1 MNKPTTKQAINNR
14 NSTKLKQ
21 EEEIEIMNKTN
32 IFALALKS
40 AKRVTKSH
48 LGGAIIAI
56 LLGVGL
62 VASVT
67 AQSAV
72 TEVVGGLHSPRGL
85 AISPGG
91 QLFVAQAGDETVDG
105 SIIEILTP
113 MATHPLVRT
122 IVSGL
127 AVIGDPEEG
136 EFIGVSGISIF
147 GNGRNFGLYAIMA
160 VDPQQTGDPAFGN
173 LLRVNHRNQVETLL
187 NVGSFD
193 YEWTDEHQWLVPF
206 GDFPDANP
214 YGALVVPGHTYVVD
228 AGANTLDEVMP
239 DGSIRILAFFPNNVL
254 ADATPTCACQGPDG
268 FLYIGTLAL
277 VDSLFLGPSAKVYR
291 LDPADANL
299 AEPWNTPMT
308 EWASGVW
315 PINGCTFGPDG
326 NFYASQLFTNPGS
339 FLNGEDPEGDV
350 VKIPFN
356 SPATHTFLTG
366 GALSFTGGVAVGP
379 NGVVY
384 VADGTA
390 YLPPGASRIVRIG
403 P

>member
-1 MNKPTTKQAINNR
+1 MNKP
-14 NSTKLKQ
+14 
-21 EEEIEIMNKTN
+21 N
-32 IFALALKS
+32 ILALASKPAL
-40 AKRVTKSH
+40 RVTKSH
-48 LGGAIIAI
+48 LGGTIIVMI
-56 LLGVGL
+56 LAVGL
-62 VASVT
+62 AASAI
-67 AQSAV
+67 AQSTV

-85 AISPGG
+85 AFGPGG
-91 QLFVAQAGDETVDG
+91 QLFVAQTGDETTAG
-105 SIIEILTP
+105 SIIRILNP
-113 MATHPLVRT
+113 MDTRPNVRT
-122 IVSGL
+122 IASGL
-127 AVIGDPEEG
+127 AVTGDPEEG
-136 EFIGVSGISIF
+136 EFLGISGISVF
-147 GNGRNFGLYAIMA
+147 GNGQNFGLYGIMA

-173 LLRVNHRNQVETLL
+173 LLRVNNRNQVETLV

-214 YGALVVPGHTYVVD
+214 YGVLVVPGHIYVVD

-239 DGSIRILAFFPNNVL
+239 DGSIVILAFFPNNVL

-268 FLYIGTLAL
+268 LLYIGTLAL

-291 LDPADANL
+291 LDPADANIP
-299 AEPWNTPMT
+299 EPWNTPMT
-308 EWASGVW
+308 VWASDLW

-326 NFYASQLFTNPGS
+326 NFYASQLFTNP
-339 FLNGEDPEGDV
+339 NWIYGEDPEGDV

-356 SPATHTFLTG
+356 SPGTHTFLAG

-379 NGVVY
+379 NGAMY

-390 YLPPGASRIVRIG
+390 FVPPGAGRIVRLS

>member
-1 MNKPTTKQAINNR
+1 MNKP
-14 NSTKLKQ
+14 
-21 EEEIEIMNKTN
+21 N
-32 IFALALKS
+32 ILALALKS
-40 AKRVTKSH
+40 ATRVTKFH
-48 LGGAIIAI
+48 LGGAIIVMMLAAGLAASAI
-56 LLGVGL
+56 
-62 VASVT
+62 
-67 AQSAV
+67 AQAAI

-85 AISPGG
+85 AFGPGG
-91 QLFVAQAGDETVDG
+91 QLYVAQTGETGTVDG
-105 SIIEILTP
+105 SIIEILSP
-113 MATHPLVRT
+113 MAVRPNVRT

-127 AVIGDPEEG
+127 PVIGDPDEG
-136 EFIGVSGISIF
+136 EFLGVSGISIL

-173 LLRVNHRNQVETLL
+173 LLRVNNRNQVETLV

-214 YGALVVPGHTYVVD
+214 YGVLVVPGHTYVVD

-239 DGSIRILAFFPNNVL
+239 DGSIRVLAFFPNNVL

-268 FLYIGTLAL
+268 LLYIGTLAL
-277 VDSLFLGPSAKVYR
+277 VDSLFLGPSAKVYQ
-291 LDPADANL
+291 LDPANANL
-299 AEPWNTPMT
+299 PEPWNTPMT
-308 EWASGVW
+308 EWATGLW
-315 PINGCTFGPDG
+315 PINGCNFGSDG
-326 NFYASQLFTNPGS
+326 NFYASQLFTNPN
-339 FLNGEDPEGDV
+339 FINGEDPEGDV

-356 SPATHTFLTG
+356 SPITHTFLTG

-379 NGVVY
+379 NGAVY

-390 YLPPGASRIVRIG
+390 FVPEGRIVRIG

>member
-1 MNKPTTKQAINNR
+1 MNKP
-14 NSTKLKQ
+14 
-21 EEEIEIMNKTN
+21 N
-32 IFALALKS
+32 ILALALKS
-40 AKRVTKSH
+40 PTRVTKFH
-48 LGGAIIAI
+48 LGGAIIVMMLAAGLAASAI
-56 LLGVGL
+56 
-62 VASVT
+62 
-67 AQSAV
+67 AQSPII
-72 TEVVGGLHSPRGL
+72 EVVGGLHSPRGL
-85 AISPGG
+85 AFGPGG
-91 QLFVAQAGDETVDG
+91 QLFVAQTGETDTVDG
-105 SIIEILTP
+105 SIIEILSP
-113 MATHPLVRT
+113 MAVRPNVRT

-136 EFIGVSGISIF
+136 EFLGVSGISVF
-147 GNGRNFGLYAIMA
+147 GSGRNFGLYAIMA

-173 LLRVNHRNQVETLL
+173 LLRVNYHNQVETLV

-214 YGALVVPGHTYVVD
+214 YGVLVVPGHVYVVD

-239 DGSIRILAFFPNNVL
+239 DGSIAILAFFPNNVL

-277 VDSLFLGPSAKVYR
+277 VDSLFIEPSAKVYQ

-299 AEPWNTPMT
+299 EEPWNTPMT
-308 EWASGVW
+308 VWASGLW
-315 PINGCTFGPDG
+315 PINGCTFGSDG
-326 NFYASQLFTNPGS
+326 NFYASQLFTNPN
-339 FLNGEDPEGDV
+339 FINGEDPEGDV

-356 SPATHTFLTG
+356 SPITHTFLTG

-379 NGVVY
+379 NGAVY

-390 YLPPGASRIVRIG
+390 FVPEGRIVRIG